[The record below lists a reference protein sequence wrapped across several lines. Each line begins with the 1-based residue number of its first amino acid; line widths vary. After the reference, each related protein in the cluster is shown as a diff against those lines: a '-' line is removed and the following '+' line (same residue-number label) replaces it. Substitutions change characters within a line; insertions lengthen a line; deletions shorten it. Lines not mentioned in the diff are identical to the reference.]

1 MAKLNMQQKDYL
13 KGIDSNKKRKKL
25 KKAFKKVNEEKELED
40 FTKLLIKLLKTLK
53 SDQNK
58 KPWKIQMTL

>member
-13 KGIDSNKKRKKL
+13 KGIDSKKKRKKL

-40 FTKLLIKLLKTLK
+40 FTKLLIKLLKIK
-53 SDQNK
+53 SR
-58 KPWKIQMTL
+58 